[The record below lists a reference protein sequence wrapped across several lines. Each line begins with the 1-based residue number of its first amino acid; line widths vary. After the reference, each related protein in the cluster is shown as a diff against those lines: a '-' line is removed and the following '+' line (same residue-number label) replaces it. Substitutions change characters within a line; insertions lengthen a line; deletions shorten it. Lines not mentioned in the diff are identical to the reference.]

1 MVAWPKLRVRGGRH
15 RPERIAEQSQGGG
28 HGHSTSFQKIGAF
41 TVRWPWLVIV
51 LWIVTAVFLPMAF
64 PTLNEM
70 VQRRPVAILPA
81 DAPSTVTAREMTE
94 AFQESGSENVALIV
108 LTNEQG
114 LGPAD
119 EDTYRKLVGALRA
132 DTGNVV
138 MLQDFITTPP
148 LREVLTSKDN
158 QAWIVPI
165 GVAGDIGSQQSY
177 AAFTQIAE
185 TVRTEVAG
193 SDLTANL
200 TGPAATVADMVVSGE
215 RDRIRIE
222 IATVV
227 LVLGILLAIYRNPLT
242 MLLPLLT
249 IGISLLTAQGII
261 AGMAEFGL
269 SISSQTIVFLTA
281 MMVGAGV
288 DYAVFLIGRYH
299 DYLRLGDGSDDAV
312 VKAMASIGKVI
323 AASAATVA
331 VTFLGMVFT
340 RLPVFATV
348 GVPLAV
354 AIAVA
359 FLAAITFLPALLTL
373 AGRRSWIKPRR
384 DLTSRLWR
392 RSGIRIVRRPKTNL
406 VASLILLVG
415 LASCAAFVRYNYDDR
430 KALPQDVDSS
440 IGYVALDA
448 HFPLNQTIPQYLFIE
463 SPNDLRTPEALASL
477 EQMAQRVSQIPG
489 VAIVRGITRPTGE
502 SLEQARLSYQA
513 GEVGIR
519 MDDAATQIQ
528 SRTGEL
534 DQLNQGADQ
543 LADALGMVRGQVGQ
557 AIATVQGLVSAL
569 SAMQTQFGGNK
580 TFNDIGNAA
589 ELLRGMHTLGDAIGA
604 NLANLDNL
612 VNWAGPVVNAL
623 NVSPVC
629 DADPACVDARN
640 NLRQVVAARDAGTFN
655 AIADLGRQLQAASAS
670 QTLDATATGLQT
682 TVNSVNA
689 AIEAAGLNDP
699 SGIQAQLG
707 ALQNGA
713 NQLADASRQIA
724 DGVSLLVDSTKQI
737 GSGLREA
744 SDFLLAVKT
753 DANKEPMAGFY
764 IPPQILAGDEFKKA
778 AAAFISPDGRAV
790 RYLVQNDISPFSTEA
805 MDLVNKITATA
816 KEALPNTALAGS
828 SVSMAGYPVM
838 LRDIRDYY
846 NHDIRLIII
855 VTVAVVFLILVVLLR
870 ALVAPLYLIASV
882 IISYLSA
889 LGIGVVMFQFI
900 LGQEL
905 HWSIPGLTFI
915 ILVAVGADYN
925 LLLISRIRDESPH
938 GIRAGVIRTVG
949 STGGVITAAGLI
961 FAASM
966 FGLLFAS
973 ISTLVQAGF
982 VVGVGILLDTF
993 VVRTVTVPAIATL
1006 VGKANWWPSKP
1017 KEQPRQRAIA
1027 AATPAVADS
1036 PAETADDGTA
1046 QPHPGNGENAPDT
1059 PTARA
1064 LPAEATT

>member
-1 MVAWPKLRVRGGRH
+1 MAWPKIAFRGGRH
-15 RPERIAEQSQGGG
+15 RRERIESLNTEGHGG
-28 HGHSTSFQKIGAF
+28 HEHSSAFQALGRL
-41 TVRWPWLVIV
+41 TVRLPWLVIA
-51 LWIVTAVFLPMAF
+51 LWIATAVFLPMAF

-94 AFQESGSENVALIV
+94 AFQESGSENVMLVV
-108 LTNEQG
+108 LTNENG

-119 EDTYRKLVGALRA
+119 EDTYRKLVGALRS

-138 MLQDFITTPP
+138 MIQDFITTPP
-148 LREVLTSKDN
+148 LRDVLTSKDN
-158 QAWIVPI
+158 KAWIVPI

-177 AAFTQIAE
+177 AAFTQIAGV
-185 TVRTEVAG
+185 VRGQVDG
-193 SDLTANL
+193 SSLTANL

-215 RDRIRIE
+215 KDRIRIE

-261 AGMAEFGL
+261 AGMANFGL

-281 MMVGAGV
+281 MMVGAGT

-299 DYLRLGDGSDDAV
+299 DYLRLGDSSDVAV
-312 VKAMASIGKVI
+312 IKAMASIGKVI

-359 FLAAITFLPALLTL
+359 FVAAVTFLPALLTL

-406 VASLILLVG
+406 IASLVLLIA
-415 LASCAAFVRYNYDDR
+415 LASCAGFVRYNYDDR

-440 IGYVALDA
+440 VGYQALDR

-463 SPNDLRTPEALASL
+463 SPIDLRTPEALASL
-477 EQMAQRVSQIPG
+477 EQMAQRISQIPG

-569 SAMQTQFGGNK
+569 SAMQSQFGGNK

-589 ELLRGMHTLGDAIGA
+589 ELLRGMNTLGDAIGA
-604 NLANLDNL
+604 NLANLDDL
-612 VNWAGPVVNAL
+612 VTWAGPVVNAL

-640 NLRQVVAARDAGTFN
+640 NLRQVLAARDAGTFN
-655 AIADLGRQLQAASAS
+655 TIADLGRQLQAASSS
-670 QTLDATATGLQT
+670 QTLDATATGLRT
-682 TVNSVNA
+682 AVNSVTA
-689 AIEAAGLNDP
+689 ALQAAGLNDP
-699 SGIQAQLG
+699 GGIQAQLG

-744 SDFLLAVKT
+744 SDFLLAVKN
-753 DANKEPMAGFY
+753 DAAKEPMAGFY
-764 IPPQILAGDEFKKA
+764 IPPQILAGDEFRKA
-778 AAAFISPDGRAV
+778 AAAFISPDGKAV
-790 RYLVQNDISPFSTEA
+790 RYLVQNEISPFSTEA
-805 MDLVNKITATA
+805 MDLVNKITQTA
-816 KEALPNTALAGS
+816 KDAMPNTVLAGS
-828 SVSMAGYPVM
+828 TVSMAGYPVM

-855 VTVAVVFLILVVLLR
+855 VTIVVVFLILVLLLR
-870 ALVAPLYLIASV
+870 AIVAPLYLIASV

-889 LGIGVVMFQFI
+889 LGIGVLMFQFI

-993 VVRTVTVPAIATL
+993 LVRTVTVPAIATL
-1006 VGKANWWPSKP
+1006 VGQANWWPSKP
-1017 KEQPRQRAIA
+1017 KREKPVPRSTARSGN
-1027 AATPAVADS
+1027 PAS
-1036 PAETADDGTA
+1036 PAGDAGPGEDAHTELEASPGAPADD
-1046 QPHPGNGENAPDT
+1046 
-1059 PTARA
+1059 
-1064 LPAEATT
+1064 LVPAEITR